1 MMLALAVGSN
11 LHPVSLSAHKAQ
23 GAPQQLIMHAHSS
36 HACVQ
41 QHTEHGAC
49 SPGVTLYRPC
59 MQGPIAEPVCRQAH
73 KCCPFAMQQHAGRH
87 AKTHHPQFHAL
98 LLLLLLLYRDTKRQ
112 ELLESRRR
120 HSAPIVVALLPLTA
134 AADAQHTFTGLL
146 DAAAAAAGG
155 NTTTSSSSMATVAAH
170 GRNKVRLTVL
180 KPPTDLEDPLAIV
193 DLAKAADVLL
203 LLLSGSSTA
212 AAVDET
218 GSSNLAVLRALGLP
232 TCIAVVSSRQHG
244 TAAAAAGDADGD
256 LMEDSE
262 DPMAV
267 EAVVAGAAAGAA
279 AGAKQPPS
287 VSLKQRSAAK
297 KRAEKALQQHLPG
310 DTKLLSGDTAQDMQ
324 QLLRVLA
331 DTTPQLPVWR
341 RQRPYLL
348 VQQAAFLPTPQQQQQ
363 QQQEDTVGELHLT
376 GFIRAQGL
384 SANQLVTVPGAG
396 DFQILRIEAA
406 EEMGSSQQQQQRQRK
421 GAAGAGDMDMA
432 DAAGGG
438 AGGRVLALPDGEQQ
452 EQLVRE
458 NEPDPLA
465 GTCMGGD
472 SL

>member
-1 MMLALAVGSN
+1 M
-11 LHPVSLSAHKAQ
+11 
-23 GAPQQLIMHAHSS
+23 QL
-36 HACVQ
+36 
-41 QHTEHGAC
+41 
-49 SPGVTLYRPC
+49 
-59 MQGPIAEPVCRQAH
+59 
-73 KCCPFAMQQHAGRH
+73 
-87 AKTHHPQFHAL
+87 L

-120 HSAPIVVALLPLTA
+120 HSAPLVVALLPLTA

-155 NTTTSSSSMATVAAH
+155 STNSTSSSSMATIAAH
-170 GRNKVRLTVL
+170 GRNKKRLTVL

-212 AAVDET
+212 AAVDDT

-232 TCIAVVSSRQHG
+232 TCLAVVSSRQHG

-310 DTKLLSGDTAQDMQ
+310 DTKLLSGDTTQDMQ

-341 RQRPYLL
+341 RQRPYLM
-348 VQQAAFLPTPQQQQQ
+348 VQQAAFAPSQQQQ
-363 QQQEDTVGELHLT
+363 QQQESSVGELHLT

-406 EEMGSSQQQQQRQRK
+406 EEAGSSSQQQQRQRK
-421 GAAGAGDMDMA
+421 GAAGAGDLEMA
-432 DAAGGG
+432 DAGAS

-465 GTCMGGD
+465 GGCTGGCWCCTEGCVLQTQPCGVAVHVGCLVTLLVTQ
-472 SL
+472 SCSKHPQPQWVVAATYH